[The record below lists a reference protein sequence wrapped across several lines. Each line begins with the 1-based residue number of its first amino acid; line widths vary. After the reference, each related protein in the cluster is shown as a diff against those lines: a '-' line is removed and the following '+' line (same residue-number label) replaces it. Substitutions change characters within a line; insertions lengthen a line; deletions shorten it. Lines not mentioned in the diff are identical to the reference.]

1 MNIAL
6 CSPSKNTYSETF
18 IQAHKVFLKGN
29 IHYYYHGELPT
40 KLEGGL
46 VINSRKSRIVD
57 IFKGHLRLN
66 KYSLAEQALITSF
79 KLKKIDLVF
88 AEYGPT
94 GTRMLPVCKA
104 LNLPLIVHFH
114 GVDASRNEV
123 LENNANY
130 SELFEYASYV
140 IAVSKQMY
148 SKLLKLG
155 CPQEK
160 LVYNVYG
167 PRDGFFE
174 VSPNF
179 KKPQFISIGRFVD
192 KKAPYYLIISFRKV
206 LEKHPDG
213 MLIMAG
219 KGNLLNA
226 CKNLVSYYNLEK
238 NIHFP
243 GVISADEFRGYLR
256 DSRALLQHSIKAE
269 DGDSEGTPLAVL
281 EASAAGLPVI
291 STNHA
296 GIPDVIIDG
305 KTGFLVEEH
314 DVDGMAL
321 KIISLIENIEQAQ
334 HMGQSG
340 KKNIRENFTLERH
353 ITKLNELVKTTL
365 ENSGKY

>member
-6 CSPSKNTYSETF
+6 CSPNKNSYSETF
-18 IQAHKVFLKGN
+18 IQAHKEYLEGN
-29 IHYYYHGELPT
+29 IFYYYHGELPT

-94 GTRMLPVCKA
+94 GARMLPVCKA
-104 LNLPLIVHFH
+104 LGLPLIVHFH
-114 GVDASRNEV
+114 GVDASKYQV
-123 LENNANY
+123 LENNENY
-130 SELFEYASYV
+130 LELFEYARYV
-140 IAVSKQMY
+140 VAVSKQMY

-155 CPQEK
+155 CPEEK

-167 PRDGFFE
+167 PRDEFFE
-174 VSPNF
+174 VSPKF

-192 KKAPYYLIISFRKV
+192 KKAPYYLILSFMKV
-206 LEKHPDG
+206 LEKHPDAT
-213 MLIMAG
+213 LIMAG

-226 CKNLVSYYNLEK
+226 CKNLVSYYDLEK

-243 GVISADEFRGYLR
+243 GVISADEFRDYLG
-256 DSRALLQHSIKAE
+256 DSLALLQHSIKAE
-269 DGDSEGTPLAVL
+269 DGDMEGTPLSIL
-281 EASAAGLPVI
+281 ESSAAGLPVI
-291 STNHA
+291 ATRHA

-305 KTGFLVEEH
+305 TTGFLVEEH

-321 KIISLIENIEQAQ
+321 KIISLIENIERAQ

-353 ITKLNELVKTTL
+353 IAKLNELVKTTFD
-365 ENSGKY
+365 NARKY